1 MDNIKTHFLVL
12 LATLL
17 VAGSFLVSEK
27 LASTI
32 NSYSLTLLRFLGAS
46 FILFPF
52 ILYKARWRN
61 KILPTMPRALLISV
75 FYTAFFIGLF
85 ESLNTT
91 SSLNTAAIF
100 TLVPLITAIISGI
113 IFKDKISTK
122 HLLIYILGVIGTVW
136 VVFGGDLNLLF
147 SLSLKEG
154 DYIFLIAIIFM
165 SLYSIMMKLLYRND
179 EMIVL
184 VFCTLLGGSF
194 WMAVVLLF
202 SGVPLQ
208 WGELNSESWLYMS
221 YLIIG
226 ATLATVYLY
235 QVTTISIGPSRVN
248 SYIYLNP
255 GLVAILLLI
264 VNGITIPTIVIPG
277 IVITLIATF
286 ALQVKQTQ
294 P

>member
-100 TLVPLITAIISGI
+100 TLVPLIIAIISGI

-202 SGVPLQ
+202 SDIPLQ
-208 WGELNSESWLYMS
+208 WSELNSESWLYMS

-286 ALQVKQTQ
+286 ALQIKKA
-294 P
+294 

>member
-202 SGVPLQ
+202 SDIPLQ
-208 WGELNSESWLYMS
+208 WSELNSESWLYMS

-286 ALQVKQTQ
+286 ALQIKKA
-294 P
+294 

>member
-1 MDNIKTHFLVL
+1 
-12 LATLL
+12 
-17 VAGSFLVSEK
+17 
-27 LASTI
+27 
-32 NSYSLTLLRFLGAS
+32 
-46 FILFPF
+46 
-52 ILYKARWRN
+52 
-61 KILPTMPRALLISV
+61 MPRALLISV

-100 TLVPLITAIISGI
+100 TLVPLIIAIISGI

-202 SGVPLQ
+202 SDIPLQ
-208 WGELNSESWLYMS
+208 WSELNSESWLYMS

-235 QVTTISIGPSRVN
+235 QVTTI
-248 SYIYLNP
+248 
-255 GLVAILLLI
+255 
-264 VNGITIPTIVIPG
+264 
-277 IVITLIATF
+277 IATF
-286 ALQVKQTQ
+286 ALQIKKA
-294 P
+294 